1 MLRKVIAYTD
11 YNGQPRSET
20 FYFNLSKAELIEME
34 MTTDGGMEKFLQS
47 IAETKDNRKLFN
59 LFKSMIE
66 KSYGVKSVDGK
77 RFQKSKEIS
86 EAFMQTE
93 AYTALLLE
101 LMGDDSANKVAEF
114 VKGIMPLDGVSDEE
128 IDKAMK
134 DAMGP
139 AADVVGFPVVK

>member
-1 MLRKVIAYTD
+1 MLRKVITYTD
-11 YNGQPRSET
+11 YNGQTRSEA

-34 MTTDGGMEKFLQS
+34 MTTNGGMEKFLQS
-47 IAETKDNRKLFN
+47 IAETKDNRQLFN
-59 LFKSMIE
+59 LFKNMIE
-66 KSYGVKSVDGK
+66 KSYGIKSVDGK

-134 DAMGP
+134 DAIGP
-139 AADVVGFPVVK
+139 AADVVGFPEVK